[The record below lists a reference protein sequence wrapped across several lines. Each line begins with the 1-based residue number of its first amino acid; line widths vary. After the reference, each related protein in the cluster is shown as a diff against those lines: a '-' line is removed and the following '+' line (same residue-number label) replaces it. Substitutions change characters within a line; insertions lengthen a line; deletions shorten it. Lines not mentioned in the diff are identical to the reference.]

1 MNRSFNRRRCVTA
14 TLVASLL
21 LAATSASAQVVR
33 STVMPETTAVRHGL
47 HRAWAGHVHIDR
59 VRDEIVGAAVC
70 EGGLFVLSAGGTLD
84 ALDAESG
91 LGLWSTRCGNVRYPS
106 VGPAANHK
114 YVAFVNGSTLYVVRR
129 TDGELVCEK
138 RLQHVATTSPALRGE
153 RVFAALF
160 NGTLVSYEVKEGR
173 RAPWIYKSPG
183 MFEAPPIVTASSV
196 AWATDRGML
205 FSGTPDGLGVR
216 FQFRTGGSIE
226 SPIASANNRLYVASA
241 TGYVYAVEELTGRMA
256 WRFSAGSPVTHQPV
270 ALGSSVYVF
279 PDEGG
284 VFCLSES
291 TGRERWFS
299 PRASK
304 FLAASPVRGERA
316 NPKGKPK
323 KETRSEEIAR
333 IYVSDKMGQTHVL
346 DAATGAT
353 LDRIDTTAWSW
364 KYTNLATD
372 RIYLGTTSG
381 MIQCLHEL
389 DLEKPVIYQKPLRP
403 AANTKDK
410 PARGAAPADEA
421 TDEAAT
427 EEEGAAEDE
436 GAMEDEGEMPAE
448 GDEPAGEEA
457 DPFDDESETSMEG
470 PGTPD
475 ESAADDADPSADE
488 LGAEN
493 RAEEEAA
500 ATGDDADAKAEA
512 EEPQF

>member
-1 MNRSFNRRRCVTA
+1 MNRSFINRTCAKALV
-14 TLVASLL
+14 VASIL
-21 LAATSASAQVVR
+21 LATTSASAQVVR

-59 VRDEIVGAAVC
+59 VRDEIVGATVC
-70 EGGLFVLSAGGTLD
+70 EGGLFVLSNRGTLD

-183 MFEAPPIVTASSV
+183 MFEAPPVVTASSV

-291 TGRERWFS
+291 TGRERWYS

-316 NPKGKPK
+316 NPQGKPK

-364 KYTNLATD
+364 KFTNLATD

-403 AANTKDK
+403 AASPEAK
-410 PARGAAPADEA
+410 PLRGAAPADEA
-421 TDEAAT
+421 TDEAAA
-427 EEEGAAEDE
+427 EEEAAEDAD
-436 GAMEDEGEMPAE
+436 AMEEEGEMPAE

-457 DPFDDESETSMEG
+457 DPFDDDAETSMEG
-470 PGTPD
+470 TGTPD
-475 ESAADDADPSADE
+475 ESTADDADPSADE
-488 LGAEN
+488 RGAED

>member
-1 MNRSFNRRRCVTA
+1 
-14 TLVASLL
+14 
-21 LAATSASAQVVR
+21 
-33 STVMPETTAVRHGL
+33 
-47 HRAWAGHVHIDR
+47 
-59 VRDEIVGAAVC
+59 
-70 EGGLFVLSAGGTLD
+70 
-84 ALDAESG
+84 
-91 LGLWSTRCGNVRYPS
+91 
-106 VGPAANHK
+106 
-114 YVAFVNGSTLYVVRR
+114 
-129 TDGELVCEK
+129 
-138 RLQHVATTSPALRGE
+138 
-153 RVFAALF
+153 
-160 NGTLVSYEVKEGR
+160 
-173 RAPWIYKSPG
+173 
-183 MFEAPPIVTASSV
+183 
-196 AWATDRGML
+196 
-205 FSGTPDGLGVR
+205 
-216 FQFRTGGSIE
+216 
-226 SPIASANNRLYVASA
+226 
-241 TGYVYAVEELTGRMA
+241 MA

-291 TGRERWFS
+291 TGRERWYS

-316 NPKGKPK
+316 NPQGKPK

-364 KYTNLATD
+364 KFTNLATD

-403 AANTKDK
+403 AASPEAK
-410 PARGAAPADEA
+410 PLRGAAPADEA
-421 TDEAAT
+421 TDEAAA
-427 EEEGAAEDE
+427 EEEAAEDAD
-436 GAMEDEGEMPAE
+436 AMEEEGEMPAE

-457 DPFDDESETSMEG
+457 DPFDDDAETSMEG
-470 PGTPD
+470 TGTPD
-475 ESAADDADPSADE
+475 ESTADDADPSADE
-488 LGAEN
+488 RGAED

>member
-1 MNRSFNRRRCVTA
+1 MNRSFINRTCAKAIV
-14 TLVASLL
+14 VALIL
-21 LAATSASAQVVR
+21 LATTSASAQVVR

-59 VRDEIVGAAVC
+59 VRDEIVGATVC
-70 EGGLFVLSAGGTLD
+70 EGGLFVLSNRGTLD

-183 MFEAPPIVTASSV
+183 MFEAPPVVTASSV

-270 ALGSSVYVF
+270 AMGSSVFVF

-291 TGRERWFS
+291 TGRERWYS

-316 NPKGKPK
+316 NPRGKPK

-364 KYTNLATD
+364 KFTNLATD
-372 RIYLGTTSG
+372 RIYIGTTSG

-403 AANTKDK
+403 AASPEAK
-410 PARGAAPADEA
+410 PVRGAAPADEA
-421 TDEAAT
+421 AA
-427 EEEGAAEDE
+427 EEEDAD
-436 GAMEDEGEMPAE
+436 AMEEEGEMPAE

-457 DPFDDESETSMEG
+457 DPFDDDAETSMEG
-470 PGTPD
+470 TGTPD
-475 ESAADDADPSADE
+475 ESTADDADPSADE
-488 LGAEN
+488 RGAED

-512 EEPQF
+512 EGPQF